1 MILKND
7 DDVRTQYLGHYFAYQ
22 YYKDNQDNENLEREK
37 AALEDLRGKVPKQML
52 TLFKV
57 D

>member
-22 YYKDNQDNENLEREK
+22 YYKDTQYSENLEREK
-37 AALEDLRGKVPKQML
+37 GALEGLRGKVPKQMVSM
-52 TLFKV
+52 FKV

>member
-7 DDVRTQYLGHYFAYQ
+7 DDVRTQYLGHYFAYR

-37 AALEDLRGKVPKQML
+37 AALEDLRGKVPKQMV
-52 TLFKV
+52 TMFKV